1 MTSRPSSPARTEILD
16 VARPAAISVFMPA
29 HNEALNLEASVGD
42 VVWAA
47 QQCVQDLEIL
57 VVDDGSTDGTGELAE
72 RLAQNDARM
81 KVIHN
86 PGKRGIAFSYHA
98 ALEEATKPY
107 FAFLPADR
115 EVNATSIRE
124 IFRAVG
130 TADIIIPYHA
140 NRQARAWYRR
150 LLTWVSTGL
159 LNALFHQHL
168 RYYQGPA
175 IYPTAL
181 ARRLPSTTK
190 GFFFLTEMLVHALRG
205 GYSYAEVGLIH
216 QERAYGRSKALS
228 LSNILAAVETIA
240 SLWWSVY
247 VVKTPSEM
255 LVETRPK
262 R

>member
-1 MTSRPSSPARTEILD
+1 M
-16 VARPAAISVFMPA
+16 ARPTEISVFMPA
-29 HNEALNLEASVGD
+29 HNESLNLEASVRD

-47 QQCVQDLEIL
+47 QECVEDLEIL
-57 VVDDGSTDGTGELAE
+57 VVDDGSTDGTDELADA
-72 RLAQNDARM
+72 LARSDPRI

-86 PGKRGIAFSYHA
+86 PGKRGIAFSYRA
-98 ALEEATKPY
+98 SLDQATKPY

-115 EVNATSIRE
+115 EVSAASIRE

-150 LLTWVSTGL
+150 LLTWVCTGL
-159 LNALFHQHL
+159 LNALFHQRL

-181 ARRLPSTTK
+181 ARRLPSTTQ

-228 LSNILAAVETIA
+228 LSNILTAVETIA

-247 VVKTPSEM
+247 IVKTPSEL